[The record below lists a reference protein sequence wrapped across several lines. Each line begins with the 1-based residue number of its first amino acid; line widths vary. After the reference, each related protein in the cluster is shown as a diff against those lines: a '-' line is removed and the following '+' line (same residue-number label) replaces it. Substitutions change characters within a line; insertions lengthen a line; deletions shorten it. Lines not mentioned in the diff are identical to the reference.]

1 VTAALSNLPDD
12 KDALKALVTKLQRER
27 DDLQI
32 KNLRLQVELD
42 SYKKRYYGPHA
53 DQLQSAGDLAQLLL
67 GFAQELDHKPINP
80 DDVPPHSEP
89 QEELRRVKRR
99 KGRRNLANFE
109 NLPVTTHVH
118 ELSAAERACPCCGVE
133 RKEIGTDE
141 SWQVEY
147 LPGHFERIHHL
158 RKKYA

>member
-1 VTAALSNLPDD
+1 MTAALSNLPDD

-42 SYKKRYYGPHA
+42 SYKKRYYGPRA

-80 DDVPPHSEP
+80 GDVPPHSEP
-89 QEELRRVKRR
+89 HARGRAAAIADTPDRSRARR
-99 KGRRNLANFE
+99 
-109 NLPVTTHVH
+109 P
-118 ELSAAERACPCCGVE
+118 
-133 RKEIGTDE
+133 
-141 SWQVEY
+141 
-147 LPGHFERIHHL
+147 
-158 RKKYA
+158 